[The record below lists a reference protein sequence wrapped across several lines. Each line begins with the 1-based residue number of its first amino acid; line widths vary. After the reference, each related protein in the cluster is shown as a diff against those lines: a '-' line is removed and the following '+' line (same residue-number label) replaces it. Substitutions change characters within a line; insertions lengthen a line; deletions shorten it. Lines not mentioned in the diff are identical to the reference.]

1 MRTSK
6 RRFWE
11 VVGRGLR
18 KEILRWPS
26 TARLGSNWGTPGM
39 GVAFWAA
46 MKSTTSWVAPLKA
59 AELVLAAGSR
69 VEDEG
74 TEGPWTYEG

>member
-6 RRFWE
+6 RRFSE

-18 KEILRWPS
+18 KVILRWPS
-26 TARLGSNWGTPGM
+26 TARLGSNAGTPGM

-59 AELVLAAGSR
+59 VGLVLVGGLGCGKGER
-69 VEDEG
+69 G
-74 TEGPWTYEG
+74 LGTYEG